1 MKKSELQKIIK
12 EEVEKALIEE
22 GFFGD
27 LSAKIKRGT
36 AKNYIKHA
44 MPNTPEEE
52 IDALADA
59 FAAGGIKGFKE
70 KRQEI
75 KLAKV
80 KRPVGRPRK
89 DAEPP
94 KKRGR
99 KAGTGWSE
107 KERETRAQA
116 AKRKKQEKLTTQ
128 TATDEAEAARLRLQ
142 NERERQRQLQQQ
154 RYQRQQQR
162 QRKPQTQQ
170 EK

>member
-1 MKKSELQKIIK
+1 MKKSELQKIIN
-12 EEVEKALIEE
+12 EEVEAVLIEE

-36 AKNYIKHA
+36 AKNYIKRA
-44 MPNTPEEE
+44 MPNMPEEE

-70 KRQEI
+70 KRKEI
-75 KLAKV
+75 KAGKV

-99 KAGTGWSE
+99 KTGTGWSE
-107 KERETRAQA
+107 KERESRAQA
-116 AKRKKQEKLTTQ
+116 TAKRKQEKMASQ
-128 TATDEAEAARLRLQ
+128 IATDEAEAARIRLQ

-154 RYQRQQQR
+154 RYEQQR
-162 QRKPQTQQ
+162 QRNKPQTQQ